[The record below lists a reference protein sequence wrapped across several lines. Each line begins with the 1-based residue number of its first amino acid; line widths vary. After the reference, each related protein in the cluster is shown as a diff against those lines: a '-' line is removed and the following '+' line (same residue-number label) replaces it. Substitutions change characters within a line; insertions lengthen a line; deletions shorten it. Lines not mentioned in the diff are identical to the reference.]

1 MAEQGGQPVSSRT
14 SSTLDP
20 TPRPRGSRDR
30 ILEASRQVFFR
41 DGFMAANL
49 DEVARRAGV
58 AKGTLYRYFDS
69 KADLYVAVLANKGD
83 EFERRMRAT
92 VDPSQSSADQI
103 RATARFYFDHW
114 TQNREYFQIFWAIE
128 NQSVIGELPPAVV
141 DHVSHLWEE
150 CLQILADVVREGVSR
165 REFVDCDAW
174 EIANIF
180 WTLGNAVIA
189 TEATVTRRNLR
200 RKPLDE
206 TFRDSVEV
214 LLRGLAAS
222 SSAS

>member
-1 MAEQGGQPVSSRT
+1 MGERGAQPVSSRAAKAGKPA
-14 SSTLDP
+14 SRL
-20 TPRPRGSRDR
+20 RGSRDR
-30 ILEASRQVFFR
+30 ILEAARQVFFR

-49 DEVARRAGV
+49 DEVARRAGL

-69 KADLYVAVLANKGD
+69 KADLYVAVLARNGD
-83 EFERRMRAT
+83 EFERRMRAA
-92 VDPSQSSADQI
+92 VVPSQSSADQI

-114 TQNREYFQIFWAIE
+114 TQNQEYFRIFWAIE
-128 NQSVIGELPPAVV
+128 NQSVIGQLPPAVI
-141 DHVSHLWEE
+141 DHVSHLWEQ
-150 CLQILADVVREGVSR
+150 CLQILADVVQRGVSR
-165 REFVDCDAW
+165 QEFVDCDAW

-189 TEATVTRRNLR
+189 TEGSATRRDLR

-214 LLRGLAAS
+214 LLRGLAAP
-222 SSAS
+222 AS